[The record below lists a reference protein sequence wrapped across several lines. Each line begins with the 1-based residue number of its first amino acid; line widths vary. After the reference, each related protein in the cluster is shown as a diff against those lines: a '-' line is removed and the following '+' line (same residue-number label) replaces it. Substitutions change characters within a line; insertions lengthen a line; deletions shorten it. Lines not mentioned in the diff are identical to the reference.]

1 MSKAREPRRLTL
13 GLDLGTSAVKAVAVG
28 LDDAVL
34 GEGAAGFATDCTL
47 PQQAEQQP
55 ADWLHAAA
63 AAMRALA
70 DGLQGVLGAD
80 WAEQVAAIGVTGQ
93 LPTLVCLGDSAPLG
107 AAITWK
113 DGRADAWAS
122 SRVDPAQRRHMYART
137 GMPIDGRYLAPM
149 VQYHFAD
156 RIDQVRSV
164 LSAKDYL
171 LSELTGLRSTEPSTA
186 AGYGIYDL
194 QERRFSEEFAD
205 FWQLPRAL
213 LPRIQGAN
221 TLAGPLSPAGAAL
234 LGLPE
239 GLPVSSGAA
248 DSVCASF
255 AMAGLD
261 ERLVSISFGSSAVV
275 IGASSVRR
283 FDEGARYL
291 LTPHVSDAWYGREM
305 DLLATG
311 TGYRWMSG
319 LFSWA
324 DGDIDRYAAESVPG
338 AHGLC
343 FPPYLAGGEQGALWN
358 PRLEGALFGLNLRHT
373 RADIA
378 RSFLEGTFFEIK
390 RCIDVLAEK
399 VPIDAVMISGNLVHT
414 PSSTQ
419 MLADILH
426 RAVGCVP
433 DRSPAAIGAAM
444 LARRIAGIEFE
455 LDRHTRSRRLTM
467 PDESA
472 ARVYADLYRHY
483 LARSALCE

>member
-1 MSKAREPRRLTL
+1 MSEARESRRLTL

-34 GEGAAGFATDCTL
+34 GEGAAGFGTDCTV

-55 ADWLHAAA
+55 ADWLRAAA
-63 AAMRALA
+63 AAMCALA
-70 DGLQGVLGAD
+70 DGLQGLLGAD
-80 WAEQVAAIGVTGQ
+80 WAEHVAAIGVTGQ
-93 LPTLVCLGDSAPLG
+93 LPTLVCLGDAAPLG
-107 AAITWK
+107 PAITWK

-156 RIDQVRSV
+156 RIDQVRTV

-194 QERRFSEEFAD
+194 RERRFSEEFAD

-221 TLAGPLSPAGAAL
+221 TLAGPLNRAGAAL

-261 ERLVSISFGSSAVV
+261 ERLISISFGSSAVV
-275 IGASSVRR
+275 IGASSARR
-283 FDEGARYL
+283 FDEAARYL

-390 RCIDVLAEK
+390 RCIDVLAET
-399 VPIDAVMISGNLVHT
+399 VPIDAVMISGNLVHA

-419 MLADILH
+419 MLADILD